1 MKIAASA
8 IQPIVREPVKPSA
21 ARAQTSDAA
30 KPAKAVDL
38 GGQKTTPPG
47 LERALARLQ
56 SLPERNA
63 GQANAMDRISRNIA
77 RYAETQALGAPPV
90 VTPAPTP
97 SSAADAVITPDDT
110 ASTPVESADASTGAD
125 ATDSGSATSV

>member
-1 MKIAASA
+1 MKIAASV
-8 IQPIVREPVKPSA
+8 IQPIVREPAKPSA

-38 GGQKTTPPG
+38 GGQKATPPG

-56 SLPERNA
+56 SLPERNT

-77 RYAETQALGAPPV
+77 RYAETQALVAPPQA
-90 VTPAPTP
+90 TPAPTP
-97 SSAADAVITPDDT
+97 SSAADAATT
-110 ASTPVESADASTGAD
+110 TGATALTPAEPD
-125 ATDSGSATSV
+125 TSATAEATHSGNTTIV

>member
-1 MKIAASA
+1 MKIAASV
-8 IQPIVREPVKPSA
+8 IQPIVREPVKLSA

-38 GGQKTTPPG
+38 GGQKATPPG

-77 RYAETQALGAPPV
+77 RYTETQALAAPPQA
-90 VTPAPTP
+90 TPAPTP
-97 SSAADAVITPDDT
+97 SSAADAATT
-110 ASTPVESADASTGAD
+110 TGATALTPAEPD
-125 ATDSGSATSV
+125 TSATAEATHSGNTTIV

>member
-1 MKIAASA
+1 MKIAASV
-8 IQPIVREPVKPSA
+8 IQPIVREPAKLSA
-21 ARAQTSDAA
+21 TRAQTSDA
-30 KPAKAVDL
+30 AKAVDL
-38 GGQKTTPPG
+38 GGQKATPPG

-77 RYAETQALGAPPV
+77 RYAETQALVAPPAAA
-90 VTPAPTP
+90 PAT
-97 SSAADAVITPDDT
+97 ATTA
-110 ASTPVESADASTGAD
+110 ASTPAEPDASATAG

>member
-1 MKIAASA
+1 MKIAASV
-8 IQPIVREPVKPSA
+8 IQPIVREPAKLSA

-38 GGQKTTPPG
+38 GGQKATPPG

-77 RYAETQALGAPPV
+77 RYAETQALAAPPAAA
-90 VTPAPTP
+90 PATTTT
-97 SSAADAVITPDDT
+97 A
-110 ASTPVESADASTGAD
+110 ASTPAELDASATAG